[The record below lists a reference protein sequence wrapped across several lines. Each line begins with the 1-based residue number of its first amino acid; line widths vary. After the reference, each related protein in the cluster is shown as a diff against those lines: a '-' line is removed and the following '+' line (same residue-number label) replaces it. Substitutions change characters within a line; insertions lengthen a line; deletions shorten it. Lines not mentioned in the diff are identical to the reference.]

1 MEKKEIKEVIKKS
14 KIGYKVSESGLS
26 IILNQNE
33 DDLERLTKDDLDFLI
48 NNRKLANP
56 ELIGFISLLCPLF
69 GRSYYYENG
78 VDTET
83 YAESLDF
90 LVVVT
95 YLLLI
100 SICTTVSI
108 LNNLP
113 IIWSVLAIFNVIVS
127 YHTRY
132 CVQNKNALH
141 FIVSCLLYLNHNG
154 SDGVKDFLKNMNNP

>member
-1 MEKKEIKEVIKKS
+1 MEKKEIQEVIKKS

-69 GRSYYYENG
+69 GRSYYYKNG
-78 VDTET
+78 VNSKTD
-83 YAESLDF
+83 AKFLDI
-90 LVVVT
+90 LVVIT
-95 YLLLI
+95 YFLLI
-100 SICTTVSI
+100 GTCTTISI

-113 IIWSVLAIFNVIVS
+113 IIWEVLVIFNVIIS
-127 YHTRY
+127 YYIRY
-132 CVQNKNALH
+132 CAQNKNALYLLT
-141 FIVSCLLYLNHNG
+141 SCSMYLDHNG
-154 SDGVKDFLKNMNNP
+154 SEEVKEFLKNMDNP